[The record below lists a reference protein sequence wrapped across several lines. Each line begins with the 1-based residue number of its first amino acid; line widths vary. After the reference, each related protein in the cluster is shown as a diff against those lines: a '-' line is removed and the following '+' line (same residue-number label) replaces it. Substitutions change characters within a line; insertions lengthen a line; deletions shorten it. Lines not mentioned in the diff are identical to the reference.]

1 MTISK
6 GELMPAKE
14 KKLSQE
20 EATRQVLSIVNRM
33 ALLHY
38 SYAKTLTRE
47 LGAKKGKEVIRKAI
61 DFYGRQVG
69 KQVREKTRAKGLKT
83 FLENYQEDLPLL
95 GWNMEK
101 VVVTGEPRIRIHDC
115 NLAKAWN
122 QLGDPALGRLYC
134 YMDQAKYTAYNSK
147 LECIHEKNTLD
158 GDPYCELA
166 IRVTCQKKIGI

>member
-1 MTISK
+1 MARK
-6 GELMPAKE
+6 KE
-14 KKLSQE
+14 MLTEE

-38 SYAKTLTRE
+38 SYGKTLIRE
-47 LGAKKGKEVIRKAI
+47 LGAKKGKELTRKAI

-69 KQVREKTRAKGLKT
+69 KQVRKKTMAKGLET
-83 FLENYQEDLPLL
+83 RLENYQEDLPLL

-101 VVVTGEPRIRIHDC
+101 VVVDGEPRIRIYDC

-122 QLGDPALGRLYC
+122 ALGDPALGRLYC
-134 YMDQAKYTAYNSK
+134 HMDQAKYPAYDSK
-147 LECIHEKNTLD
+147 FECVHEKNILD

-166 IRVTCQKKIGI
+166 IRRKKLRGFREKG